1 MNPDIQF
8 VGSYTSWK
16 EIPDKNVVEIAFAG
30 RSNVGKSSLINAL
43 AGVKKLARVSSTP
56 GKTQTLNVYLWK
68 NICYWVDLPGVGY
81 AKTSKTSRKM
91 WAKMIEEYLLNSPR
105 LEHVFYLVDIS
116 IPPQWIDGNFITWL
130 LQNHIPFMVVFT
142 KKDKVP
148 SSKIAL
154 TLQQYEQWLS
164 DHYNIIMPPHM
175 VISSLKK
182 ENIDLL
188 QNYVNELC
196 E

>member
-116 IPPQWIDGNFITWL
+116 IPPQWVDGNFITWL
-130 LQNHIPFMVVFT
+130 LQNHIPLMVVFT
-142 KKDKVP
+142 KKDKVT

-154 TLQQYEQWLS
+154 TLEQYEQWLS

-196 E
+196 K